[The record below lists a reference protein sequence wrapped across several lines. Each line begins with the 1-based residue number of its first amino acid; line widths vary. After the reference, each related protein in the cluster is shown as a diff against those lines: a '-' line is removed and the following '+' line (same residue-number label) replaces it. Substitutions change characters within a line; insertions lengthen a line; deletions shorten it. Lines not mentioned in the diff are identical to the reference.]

1 MKAMNHPR
9 LHHLSVVPRSSD
21 RHEHRR
27 HDLAFLFVRC
37 VRDAADPRRSE
48 LHLVNLGAGVA
59 RDASW
64 RFVDRSDEPVEVQL
78 MMVDPPGRV
87 ITGADYTIAALRHDN
102 GPATAALDVIVRW
115 TQPTGTIEESFVTIR

>member
-1 MKAMNHPR
+1 MKAKNQPR

-64 RFVDRSDEPVEVQL
+64 RFVDRSDDPVDVELV
-78 MMVDPPGRV
+78 MAEPPGRV
-87 ITGADYTIAALRHDN
+87 TTGADYTIAALRHN
-102 GPATAALDVIVRW
+102 GAATCAALDVIVRW
-115 TQPTGTIEESFVTIR
+115 TQPTGTVEESFVTIR